1 MFLSV
6 VIASK
11 GRAEV
16 LNETID
22 SLDAQTRRADEI
34 IVVVTSEQDYNKKI
48 KEISGVTVFLSSPG
62 GSVQR
67 NFGIER
73 TSKDS
78 DLVVF
83 LDDDVELATD
93 YLLRVENFFF
103 CLPNVIAISGVPLLD
118 IPEDGRMSR
127 NDAKK
132 RLSEPKNF
140 KANVSFRDDLYGCNM
155 AVRRSF
161 LNFERF
167 DENLVGY
174 SYLEDVDLGRRLNRR
189 GLICNYGGD
198 SLIHLGVPGGRI
210 SQRRL
215 GYAQIMNPLY
225 LFFVKGS
232 LDINR
237 LIYSIVKVP
246 TGNILGA
253 FGVLGLFRKNV
264 ELDKARKERVKG
276 NIDVFQYILK
286 NGIDPK
292 SVLNYKK

>member
-6 VIASK
+6 VIASR

-48 KEISGVTVFLSSPG
+48 KEISGVTAFLSSPG

-83 LDDDVELATD
+83 LDDDVELAAD

-103 CLPNVIAISGVPLLD
+103 CMPSVIAISGVPLLD
-118 IPEDGRMSR
+118 IPEDGHMSR
-127 NDAKK
+127 TDAKK

-225 LFFVKGS
+225 LYFTKRS
-232 LDINR
+232 LDFNKLVYLTI
-237 LIYSIVKVP
+237 KVP
-246 TGNILGA
+246 VGNILGG
-253 FGVLGLFRKNV
+253 FGILSFFRSNPA
-264 ELDKARKERVKG
+264 LDSVRRERLKG
-276 NIDVFQYILK
+276 NIDAFIYALK
-286 NGIDPK
+286 RGVDPK
-292 SVLNYKK
+292 SILSYKK